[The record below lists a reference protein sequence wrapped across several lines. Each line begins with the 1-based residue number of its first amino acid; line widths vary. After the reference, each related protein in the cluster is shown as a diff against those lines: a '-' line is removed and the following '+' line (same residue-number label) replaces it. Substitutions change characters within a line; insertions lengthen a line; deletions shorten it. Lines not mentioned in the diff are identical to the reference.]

1 MSSPV
6 ASLFEGI
13 IAQVSAGSEI
23 STMVNTGQR
32 ARLLRGLF
40 DSYYAETTADVIFD
54 TNRSWNSHL
63 PALMK
68 LFLEAKIICCVRD
81 VAWIMANSL
90 HIYRI
95 PAPVIQHSH
104 S

>member
-1 MSSPV
+1 MSV
-6 ASLFEGI
+6 ENSLTKFPFNLSVEDM
-13 IAQVSAGSEI
+13 AWVRQTRE
-23 STMVNTGQR
+23 
-32 ARLLRGLF
+32 RLLRGLF
-40 DSYYAETTADVIFD
+40 DSYYADVERPVIFD

-81 VAWIMANSL
+81 VAWIMADSL